1 MNTRRNAQGR
11 PPRSGWEFWIDRGGT
26 FTDIVALDP
35 EGRTWT
41 RKLLSEHPERYD
53 DAAIQG
59 IREILGLHPDQPLS
73 SDIFAAVKMG
83 TTVGTNALLE
93 RKGAATLLVVNRGY
107 ADILRIRHQ
116 NRPDLFAL
124 HIQQP
129 TPLYVRVVEV
139 AGRIDADGRELEPL
153 AEEHAA
159 AAFAA
164 ARAEGLEAVAIVLM
178 HSWCNPEHELALG
191 RVAREAGFTQVSLSH
206 RICPAI
212 RLVDRGETTVAD
224 AYLSPVVRRHVNR
237 FRAKLAGEG
246 LRSPRLLFMQSN
258 GGLVES
264 AHFQGK
270 DSVLS
275 GPAAGV
281 IGAVAVS
288 RLAGFERIISFDMGG
303 TSTDVAHYAG
313 VLERV
318 REHSVAGVRLKVP
331 MLQIHTVAAGGG
343 SVLRFDGQRLR
354 VGPDSAG
361 ADPGPASYGRGG
373 PLCITDANV
382 MVGKLRPEFF
392 PHLFG
397 PEGDRPLC
405 DEEVRREFA
414 RLAQEIAAATS
425 RHLSPEAVAEGFLDI
440 AVDQMA
446 NAIKTISVKRGHDLD
461 GYALCCFGGAGGQH
475 ACRVADRLGIRDIL
489 LHPLAGV
496 LSAYG
501 MGLADFRTIRQ
512 RAVVAR
518 LEPSLIE
525 RLGEISATLAEEGRV
540 SLRVEGVP
548 EQAILTEYRVQLR
561 YEGSD
566 TILETPLDT
575 LEAMQADFA
584 RQHRMR
590 FGFDDAVRPLVV
602 EALLVESVGVIH
614 TVDEPEL
621 PLRPEAKAEP
631 IDRVPVYT
639 GGRFHATPVFRR
651 EALVPGVRL
660 PGPALIV
667 EPTTTLVI
675 EPGWSVAVN
684 SRGHLLLSRARRK
697 GERERGKGKGRDPV
711 RLELFNQAFRSIAE
725 QMGYTLQNTA
735 HSVNI
740 KERMD
745 FSCALFDA
753 AGDLIANAPH
763 IPVHL
768 GSMSASVKA
777 LIAAKGGKLR
787 PGEVYLSN
795 SPYHG
800 GTHLPDIT
808 VITPVFVASEP
819 SPSFYLASRGH
830 HADVGGITPGSMPPN
845 SRTIDEEG
853 VLAHDLK
860 IVADGRFL
868 ESSVRLWLAASPWPA
883 RNPEANLADLRA
895 QIAANEKGR
904 RELMALVSR
913 YSLATV
919 QAYMGYVK
927 DHAEAAVRQVIGALR
942 EGAWEVSLDD
952 GSVICV
958 RVSIDRVRRTACI
971 DFTGTSPRSGGNFNA
986 PAAVCKACVLYVF
999 RTLVRTD
1006 IPLNDGCLRPLEILL
1021 PQGSLLDPHP
1031 PAAVVAGN
1039 VETSQHIVDAL
1050 YGALGV
1056 MAASQGTMNNLSFG
1070 DARHQYYE
1078 TICGGAGAGPD
1089 FDGCSAVHT
1098 HMTNS
1103 RITDPEILESR
1114 YPVRLEAFAVRSGS
1128 GGRGRHRGG
1137 DGVVRRIRFLATM
1150 HFGIL
1155 SSRRRVA
1162 PFGLAGGEAGAVGR
1176 NWVYRADGSQELL
1189 PGCAETVLAPGDV
1202 VQIETPGGGGFGQP

>member
-1 MNTRRNAQGR
+1 MNTKVNTRGR
-11 PPRSGWEFWIDRGGT
+11 PSRTGWEFWVDRGGT

-35 EGRTWT
+35 EGRMWT
-41 RKLLSEHPERYD
+41 RKLLSEHRERYD

-59 IREILGLHPDQPLS
+59 IREILGLRPDQDLPP
-73 SDIFAAVKMG
+73 DAIAAVKMG

-107 ADILRIRHQ
+107 ADILRIGYQ

-124 HIQQP
+124 HIQRP
-129 TPLYVRVVEV
+129 APLYVRVVEV
-139 AGRIDADGRELEPL
+139 AGRIDAAGRELEPID
-153 AEEHAA
+153 EEQAA

-164 ARAEGLEAVAIVLM
+164 TRAEGLEAAAIVLM
-178 HSWCNPEHELALG
+178 HSWCNPWHELALG
-191 RVAREAGFTQVSLSH
+191 RIAREAGFTQVSLSH
-206 RICPAI
+206 QVCPAI
-212 RLVDRGETTVAD
+212 RFVSRGETTVAD
-224 AYLSPVVRRHVNR
+224 AYLSPVVRRHVDR
-237 FRAKLAGEG
+237 FRAKLTGESF
-246 LRSPRLLFMQSN
+246 RSSRLLFMQSN

-264 AHFQGK
+264 ARFQGK

-281 IGAVAVS
+281 IGAIAVCRS
-288 RLAGFERIISFDMGG
+288 AGFERIISFDMGG

-313 VLERV
+313 TLERV
-318 REHSVAGVRLKVP
+318 REHSVAGVRLQVP
-331 MLQIHTVAAGGG
+331 MLQVHTVAAGGG
-343 SVLRFDGQRLR
+343 SVLHFDGQRLR

-361 ADPGPASYGRGG
+361 ADPGPVSYGRGG
-373 PLCITDANV
+373 PLCVTDANV

-392 PHLFG
+392 PRLFG

-405 DEEVRREFA
+405 GDEVRRAFA
-414 RLAQEIAAATS
+414 RLAKEIARATG

-440 AVDQMA
+440 AVDHMA
-446 NAIKTISVKRGHDLD
+446 NAIKTISIQRGHDLE
-461 GYALCCFGGAGGQH
+461 GYTLCCFGGAGGQH
-475 ACRVADRLGIRDIL
+475 ACRVAERLGIRDVL

-501 MGLADFRTIRQ
+501 MGLADFRTIHQ
-512 RAVVAR
+512 RAIVAR
-518 LEPSLIE
+518 LEPGLVE
-525 RLGEISATLAEEGRV
+525 RLGEVAAALAEEGRV
-540 SLRVEGVP
+540 ALRAERVP
-548 EQAILTEYRVQLR
+548 EQAILAECRVQLR

-566 TILETPLDT
+566 TVLETRLDT
-575 LEAMQADFA
+575 AEAMRADFG
-584 RQHRMR
+584 RQHRLR
-590 FGFDDAVRPLVV
+590 FGFDDPARPLVV
-602 EALLVESVGVIH
+602 EALVVESVGVIH

-621 PLRPEAKAEP
+621 PLESEAKTEP

-639 GGRFHATPVFRR
+639 GGRFHSTPVFSR

-660 PGPALIV
+660 LGPALII
-667 EPTTTLVI
+667 EPTSTIAV
-675 EPGWSVAVN
+675 EPGWSAAVT
-684 SRGHLLLSRARRK
+684 SRGHLLLSREGEAARTVAK
-697 GERERGKGKGRDPV
+697 GTERDPV

-725 QMGYTLQNTA
+725 QMGYALQNTA

-753 AGDLIANAPH
+753 SGELIANAPH

-768 GSMSASVKA
+768 GSMGASVKA
-777 LIAAKGGKLR
+777 LIASKGRELR

-808 VITPVFVASEP
+808 VITPVFVAPDP
-819 SPSFYLASRGH
+819 SPLFYLASRGH
-830 HADVGGITPGSMPPN
+830 HADVGGTTPGSMPPN

-853 VLAHDLK
+853 VRAHDLK

-904 RELMALVSR
+904 RELMTLVAQ

-927 DHAEAAVRQVIGALR
+927 DNAEAAVRQAIAALR
-942 EGAWEVSLDD
+942 DGAWKVCLDD
-952 GSVICV
+952 GSVIRV
-958 RVSIDRVRRTACI
+958 RVSINRVSRTARI
-971 DFTGTSPRSGGNFNA
+971 DFTGTSPQSFSNFNA
-986 PAAVCKACVLYVF
+986 PAAVCKAAVLYVF
-999 RTLVRTD
+999 RTLVQAD

-1021 PQGSLLDPHP
+1021 PEGSMLDPRP

-1070 DARHQYYE
+1070 NAHHQYYE
-1078 TICGGAGAGPD
+1078 TICGGAGAGRD

-1137 DGVVRRIRFLATM
+1137 DGVIRRIRFLETM

-1162 PFGLAGGEAGAVGR
+1162 PFGLAGGEAGAVGCNR
-1176 NWVYRADGSQELL
+1176 VYRADGSQELL
-1189 PGCAETVLAPGDV
+1189 AGCAETILAPGDV

>member
-1 MNTRRNAQGR
+1 MNLSVDARCR
-11 PPRSGWEFWIDRGGT
+11 PLRSGWEFWIDRGGT

-35 EGRTWT
+35 EGRMWT

-59 IREILGLHPDQPLS
+59 IREILGLRPDQDLPP
-73 SDIFAAVKMG
+73 DAIAAVKMG

-93 RKGAATLLVVNRGY
+93 RKGTATLLVVNQGY
-107 ADILRIRHQ
+107 ADILRIGYQ

-124 HIQQP
+124 HIQRP
-129 TPLYVRVVEV
+129 APLYVRVVEV
-139 AGRIDADGRELEPL
+139 AGRIDAVGRELDPL
-153 AEEHAA
+153 DEEQAA

-178 HSWCNPEHELALG
+178 HSWCNPEHELVLG
-191 RVAREAGFTQVSLSH
+191 RIARETGFDQVSLSH
-206 RICPAI
+206 QVCPAI
-212 RLVDRGETTVAD
+212 RLVSRGETAVAD
-224 AYLSPVVRRHVNR
+224 AYLSPVVRRHVDR
-237 FRAKLAGEG
+237 FRPKLAGESA
-246 LRSPRLLFMQSN
+246 RSPRLLFMQSN

-264 AHFQGK
+264 ARFLGK

-281 IGAVAVS
+281 IGAIAVCRS
-288 RLAGFERIISFDMGG
+288 AGFERIISFDMGG

-313 VLERV
+313 ALERV
-318 REHSVAGVRLKVP
+318 REHSVAGVRLQVP
-331 MLQIHTVAAGGG
+331 MLQIHSVAAGGG
-343 SVLRFDGQRLR
+343 SVLHFDGQRLR

-382 MVGKLRPEFF
+382 MVGNLRPEFF
-392 PHLFG
+392 PRLFG

-405 DEEVRREFA
+405 DDEVRREFA
-414 RLAQEIAAATS
+414 RLAQEIARATG
-425 RHLSPEAVAEGFLDI
+425 RQLSPEAVAEGFLDI
-440 AVDQMA
+440 AVDHMA
-446 NAIKTISVKRGHDLD
+446 NAIKTISIQRGHDLD
-461 GYALCCFGGAGGQH
+461 GYTLCCFGGAGGQH

-518 LEPSLIE
+518 LGPALVE
-525 RLGEISATLAEEGRV
+525 RLGEIAAALAEEGRV
-540 SLRVEGVP
+540 ALRVEGVP
-548 EQAILTEYRVQLR
+548 EQAILAECRVQLR

-566 TILETPLDT
+566 TALETRLDT
-575 LEAMQADFA
+575 LEAMQADFGQ
-584 RQHRMR
+584 QHRLR
-590 FGFDDAVRPLVV
+590 FGFDDAAKPLVV
-602 EALLVESVGVIH
+602 EALQVESVGVIH

-639 GGRFHATPVFRR
+639 GGRFHSTPVFPR
-651 EALVPGVRL
+651 EALVYGIRL
-660 PGPALIV
+660 PGPALII
-667 EPTTTLVI
+667 EPTSTLVI
-675 EPGWSVAVN
+675 EPGWSAAVT
-684 SRGHLLLSRARRK
+684 SHGHLLLSREETSARTVAK
-697 GERERGKGKGRDPV
+697 GTGRDPV

-740 KERMD
+740 KERLD

-753 AGDLIANAPH
+753 TGDLIANAPH

-768 GSMSASVKA
+768 GSMGASVKA
-777 LIAAKGGKLR
+777 LIASKGRELR

-808 VITPVFVASEP
+808 IITPVFVAPEP
-819 SPSFYLASRGH
+819 TPSFYLASRGH
-830 HADVGGITPGSMPPN
+830 HADVGGVTPGSMPPN

-853 VLAHDLK
+853 VRAHDLK

-904 RELMALVSR
+904 RELMNLVAQ

-919 QAYMGYVK
+919 RAYMGYVK
-927 DHAEAAVRQVIGALR
+927 DHAEAAVRQAIAALR
-942 EGAWEVSLDD
+942 DGAWEVCLDD
-952 GSVICV
+952 GSVIRV
-958 RVSIDRVRRTACI
+958 RVSIDRVRRTARI
-971 DFTGTSPRSGGNFNA
+971 DFTGTSPQAVSNFNA

-999 RTLVRTD
+999 RALVQAD

-1021 PQGSLLDPHP
+1021 PRGSLLDPRP

-1070 DARHQYYE
+1070 NARHQYYE

-1114 YPVRLEAFAVRSGS
+1114 YPVRLEAFAVRAGS

-1137 DGVVRRIRFLATM
+1137 DGVIRRIRFLETM

-1176 NWVYRADGSQELL
+1176 NWVYRADGSRELL
-1189 PGCAETVLAPGDV
+1189 AGCAETTLAPDDV